1 MTEMG
6 TVVIDS
12 DIARGDVSTGKMTV
26 ERDNDGD
33 GGGSKKIDS
42 DIARG
47 YVSTDDSE
55 MGTITVGTVVIGNDI
70 TRNRC

>member
-6 TVVIDS
+6 TVV
-12 DIARGDVSTGKMTV
+12 
-26 ERDNDGD
+26 
-33 GGGSKKIDS
+33 IDS

>member
-12 DIARGDVSTGKMTV
+12 DIAREDVSAGKMTV

-33 GGGSKKIDS
+33 GDGS
-42 DIARG
+42 
-47 YVSTDDSE
+47 
-55 MGTITVGTVVIGNDI
+55 
-70 TRNRC
+70 NRQ